1 MTAEQLLAKM
11 TLQEKAAF
19 CSGADFWHTKAIER
33 LGVPSVMMCDGPHGL
48 RKQEGAGDHLGL
60 NDSIETVCYPTAA
73 AMASSFDCV
82 AMARLGK
89 ALGRE
94 CQAEGISML
103 LGPGVNI
110 KRSPLCGRNFEYL
123 SEDPCLAGQMAA
135 AYIRA
140 LQEQGVSACV
150 KHLACNN
157 QETLRM
163 TGDSRVDE
171 RTLHEIYLPAFEAAV
186 KEGGARSIMCAY
198 NAVNGTFCAENKA
211 LLTDVLRDQWDFEGM
226 VVTDWGAVKG
236 RAAGIAAGLD
246 LEMPGSPAS
255 TGDELVQAVKDGTLA
270 EADLDRAVLN
280 LLRFILQSTAEQ
292 QPGVTIDRDACRRLS
307 RELAGECAVLM
318 KNDGALPLDE
328 GKTVA
333 FIGAFAAQPRYQGAG
348 SSHINVPHAVSA
360 MEAAQGLN
368 VVYAQG
374 YDPTGSADAA
384 ALREE
389 AVRVAC
395 QADTAVIFAGLT
407 DDDECEGVDRTHMKL
422 PDEQNALIEAITA
435 IHPRTVVVLHGG
447 SPMELPWQDRVQ
459 AILCMYLGGE
469 QTGAAAVDLLYGS
482 VNPSGHLAETWPLK
496 MADNPAHLNFPGEEG
511 VATYAEGIFT
521 GYRYY
526 DKKEMDVAYPF
537 GHGLSYTS
545 FSYSNLRADKTQLRD
560 TDMLQV
566 QVDVTNTGSRPGK
579 VVVQLYVRDHESTVR
594 RPIRELKAFEK
605 VLLQPSETATV
616 TFTLDKRAFA
626 YWEPKCSGWYVES
639 GAFELEIGESSRDI
653 RQHITIMVEGT
664 TLLPFIVTE
673 TTTIGQLMK
682 HPKGTAFISQM
693 LPAGSS
699 TSGDKTVQAMIT
711 DMPLTA
717 LVSYGRMTPQQLQ
730 GLIQML
736 NA

>member
-73 AMASSFDCV
+73 AMVSSFDCV

-123 SEDPCLAGQMAA
+123 SDDPCLAGQMAA

-150 KHLACNN
+150 KHFACNN

-211 LLTDVLRDQWDFEGM
+211 LLTDVLRDQWDFEGV

-407 DDDECEGVDRTHMKL
+407 DIQHLFRGGRRTARRLLQRLDTLFFK
-422 PDEQNALIEAITA
+422 
-435 IHPRTVVVLHGG
+435 
-447 SPMELPWQDRVQ
+447 QDRLHSRKLVEI
-459 AILCMYLGGE
+459 ANLFPVCKFKDKDHLKITKVHIL
-469 QTGAAAVDLLYGS
+469 
-482 VNPSGHLAETWPLK
+482 
-496 MADNPAHLNFPGEEG
+496 
-511 VATYAEGIFT
+511 
-521 GYRYY
+521 
-526 DKKEMDVAYPF
+526 
-537 GHGLSYTS
+537 
-545 FSYSNLRADKTQLRD
+545 
-560 TDMLQV
+560 
-566 QVDVTNTGSRPGK
+566 
-579 VVVQLYVRDHESTVR
+579 
-594 RPIRELKAFEK
+594 
-605 VLLQPSETATV
+605 
-616 TFTLDKRAFA
+616 
-626 YWEPKCSGWYVES
+626 
-639 GAFELEIGESSRDI
+639 
-653 RQHITIMVEGT
+653 
-664 TLLPFIVTE
+664 
-673 TTTIGQLMK
+673 
-682 HPKGTAFISQM
+682 
-693 LPAGSS
+693 
-699 TSGDKTVQAMIT
+699 
-711 DMPLTA
+711 
-717 LVSYGRMTPQQLQ
+717 
-730 GLIQML
+730 
-736 NA
+736 

>member
-150 KHLACNN
+150 KHFACNN

-171 RTLHEIYLPAFEAAV
+171 RTLHEIYLPAFEATV

-211 LLTDVLRDQWDFEGM
+211 LLTDVLRDQWDFDGV

-292 QPGVTIDRDACRRLS
+292 QPGVTIDRDAFRRLS
-307 RELAGECAVLM
+307 RELAGECAV
-318 KNDGALPLDE
+318 
-328 GKTVA
+328 
-333 FIGAFAAQPRYQGAG
+333 
-348 SSHINVPHAVSA
+348 
-360 MEAAQGLN
+360 
-368 VVYAQG
+368 
-374 YDPTGSADAA
+374 
-384 ALREE
+384 
-389 AVRVAC
+389 
-395 QADTAVIFAGLT
+395 
-407 DDDECEGVDRTHMKL
+407 
-422 PDEQNALIEAITA
+422 
-435 IHPRTVVVLHGG
+435 
-447 SPMELPWQDRVQ
+447 
-459 AILCMYLGGE
+459 
-469 QTGAAAVDLLYGS
+469 
-482 VNPSGHLAETWPLK
+482 
-496 MADNPAHLNFPGEEG
+496 
-511 VATYAEGIFT
+511 
-521 GYRYY
+521 
-526 DKKEMDVAYPF
+526 
-537 GHGLSYTS
+537 
-545 FSYSNLRADKTQLRD
+545 
-560 TDMLQV
+560 
-566 QVDVTNTGSRPGK
+566 
-579 VVVQLYVRDHESTVR
+579 
-594 RPIRELKAFEK
+594 
-605 VLLQPSETATV
+605 
-616 TFTLDKRAFA
+616 
-626 YWEPKCSGWYVES
+626 
-639 GAFELEIGESSRDI
+639 
-653 RQHITIMVEGT
+653 
-664 TLLPFIVTE
+664 
-673 TTTIGQLMK
+673 
-682 HPKGTAFISQM
+682 
-693 LPAGSS
+693 
-699 TSGDKTVQAMIT
+699 
-711 DMPLTA
+711 
-717 LVSYGRMTPQQLQ
+717 
-730 GLIQML
+730 
-736 NA
+736 